1 MLFQLFLTLTV
12 QLKKVMFGIFKKK
25 SKKEQLSEQYKKLST
40 EAHRLS
46 TTNRKASD
54 LKQAEAQEILKQLEA
69 LEQKE

>member
-1 MLFQLFLTLTV
+1 MLFIYF
-12 QLKKVMFGIFKKK
+12 FAI
-25 SKKEQLSEQYKKLST
+25 ST
-40 EAHRLS
+40 IPNVNCS